1 MGAPG
6 LYEIAGLAWSGYGK
20 VAKVEVSADGGAS
33 WALAALQEPVLPMAV
48 TRFRSPWRW
57 DGGPAT
63 LQSRAT
69 DDSGY
74 VQPSRSKLIADR
86 GARATYHFNGIAS
99 WGVAQGGEVKHVY
112 A

>member
-1 MGAPG
+1 M
-6 LYEIAGLAWSGYGK
+6 
-20 VAKVEVSADGGAS
+20 
-33 WALAALQEPVLPMAV
+33 
-48 TRFRSPWRW
+48 
-57 DGGPAT
+57 

-74 VQPSRSKLIADR
+74 VQPTRSKLIADR
-86 GARATYHFNGIAS
+86 GARAAYHFNGIAS

>member
-1 MGAPG
+1 M
-6 LYEIAGLAWSGYGK
+6 
-20 VAKVEVSADGGAS
+20 
-33 WALAALQEPVLPMAV
+33 
-48 TRFRSPWRW
+48 
-57 DGGPAT
+57 

-74 VQPSRSKLIADR
+74 VQPTRSKLIADR

-99 WGVAQGGEVKHVY
+99 WGVAEGGVVKHVY